1 MTTSDVTANI
11 RDLIIHL
18 HRGNQTQAESL
29 VGGVAAHLKEIM
41 RSGEDPQAPS
51 MQKAQQTMF
60 AMDEVRVL
68 LSQRDFTGAVA
79 AARDAAK
86 EWK

>member
-18 HRGNQTQAESL
+18 HRGNQAQAEDL
-29 VGGVAAHLKEIM
+29 VGGVEQHLKEMM
-41 RSGEDPQAPS
+41 RSGEDPHAPA
-51 MQKAQQTMF
+51 MQKARQTMF
-60 AMDEVRVL
+60 AMDEVRML